1 MFLLHP
7 IMVKKSVYF
16 FSFFQHCIFWLTF
29 SDFPHDS
36 SSILFISSLEFLL
49 LAFPYSIF
57 PLSLSPLFF
66 GVLFLV
72 ISQESSRFIIFRVL
86 YTQKEISPSNPYV
99 LNNFSSVFI
108 ISFGILDSD
117 RKLGFV
123 SLNIDITH
131 TI

>member
-1 MFLLHP
+1 MNLL
-7 IMVKKSVYF
+7 F
-16 FSFFQHCIFWLTF
+16 
-29 SDFPHDS
+29 

-117 RKLGFV
+117 R
-123 SLNIDITH
+123 
-131 TI
+131 